1 LTLKKKK
8 HLKNGHKKGKLDRCK
23 KATAAGDGQ
32 AFPGDILPRKN
43 KSLILIACCC
53 RSVLPLLMP
62 N

>member
-1 LTLKKKK
+1 
-8 HLKNGHKKGKLDRCK
+8 LKNGHKKGKLDRCK